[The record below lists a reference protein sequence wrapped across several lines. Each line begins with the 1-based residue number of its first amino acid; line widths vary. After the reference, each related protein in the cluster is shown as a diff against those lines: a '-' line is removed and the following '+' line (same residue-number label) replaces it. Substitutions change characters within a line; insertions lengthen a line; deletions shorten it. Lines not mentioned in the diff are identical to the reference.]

1 MALDLNP
8 VYNYYSSTIYPT
20 TSQSKY
26 DSHKT
31 SDLKKVYNNMVKNN
45 TKSPLFKVKV
55 SEKMQDY
62 AIGLK
67 SAAVGLRNYSELLSD
82 KEEDAFSKLMAT
94 SEDPSVITGSIITTD
109 YGSLPQSL
117 DIDVDQLATTQINTG
132 YNVSN
137 NDLDIQPGAYSF
149 NIKTD
154 GRSYGFNLKVRDDD
168 TNLAVEQRLSDFI
181 NQSNVG
187 IEARLEVG
195 GGLSRL
201 ILESEDTGKDDTVDG
216 RLFSITDGFGKSTG
230 LVETYG
236 LDNVTQYP
244 DNAILSI
251 NGNVTESSSND
262 ITVNRMIELELN
274 SVSGGPVTMAFVP
287 DTDDIVDKL
296 KSFADSYN
304 KVIDIANDNADTER
318 GAKKLLHEVQGI
330 ANRHQSALEA
340 VGLGVDESGHMVPDD
355 ALLSQSVSNGSATE
369 LFSDISGFK
378 EDIMGKTEDISL
390 DPMSYVDK
398 TVITYPNL
406 GRTFNNPYMPSMY
419 SGMLYNYYV

>member
-8 VYNYYSSTIYPT
+8 VYNYYSSTVYNAT
-20 TSQSKY
+20 QTKY

-55 SEKMQDY
+55 NEKMQDY

-67 SAAVGLRNYSELLSD
+67 SAAIGLQNFSELLSD
-82 KEEDAFSKLMAT
+82 KEEDTFSKLMAT
-94 SEDPSVITGSIITTD
+94 SEDPSVVTGSIITTD
-109 YGSLPQSL
+109 YSALPGSL
-117 DIDVDQLATTQINTG
+117 DIDVEQLATTQINTG
-132 YNVSN
+132 FNVSN
-137 NDLDIQPGAYSF
+137 NDLDIEPGAYSF
-149 NIKTD
+149 TIKTD
-154 GRSYGFNLKVRDDD
+154 GRSYGFNLKVRDED

-181 NQSNVG
+181 NKSNVG
-187 IEARLEVG
+187 IDARVESG
-195 GGLSRL
+195 NGLSRL
-201 ILESEDTGKDDTVDG
+201 ILESEDTGTDDTIEG
-216 RLFSITDGFGKSTG
+216 RLFSISDGYGKSTG
-230 LVETYG
+230 LVETFG

-244 DNAILSI
+244 DNAIISL
-251 NGNVTESSSND
+251 NGNRTESSSND
-262 ITVNRMIELELN
+262 IAVNRMIEIELN
-274 SVSGGPVTMAFVP
+274 SVSNGPVRLDFVP
-287 DTDDIVDKL
+287 DTDDIVGKL

-304 KVIDIANDNADTER
+304 KVIDIANDNADSER

-330 ANRHQSALEA
+330 ASRHQSALEA

-369 LFSDISGFK
+369 LFSDLSGFK
-378 EDIMGKTEDISL
+378 EDIMDKTEDISL

-398 TVITYPNL
+398 TVITYPNPA
-406 GRTFNNPYMPSMY
+406 RTFSNPYMPSMY